1 MADLRLQS
9 GRVQAQ
15 GISSLPQPNMN
26 FGQQRREVE
35 FQTAAESSSVLGRTL
50 SNLSTQMF
58 GMAQSMAES
67 AGEEFVASN
76 PITEVELQAMRDGDT
91 KVFKREFSL
100 NAFSAAVRKYKSQEL
115 SAHLELE
122 MSNDAAEIQQAIE
135 LGRDKNGNAY
145 TVDVKKIAEDWQAKT
160 KGYGDSLAAIDP
172 SAAYK
177 FRAAAAVNGNR
188 VLLAATKAASEQ
200 NFLKNQVKIDASVRL
215 YTNTVRD
222 TIINKSDI
230 LSAED
235 LQKELDIQRQTT
247 IGNALVLGG
256 VAAQKYAIEQTA
268 QIEVDVK
275 KAMFQNYVFS
285 KGKGEIGD
293 QVALEQKI
301 RTNTL
306 PPFLQKMWDGMSEP
320 QRKAVRDGMAAEYQS
335 LIKIK
340 DEEKKISDM
349 DTKREIT
356 KNTYTLYD
364 QTLPENDSRKLEAWA
379 NLKTISLDRPD
390 LLSPD
395 FLYIQFP
402 AYLKGL
408 KEKAEDNPE
417 GYIKIKQMFANG
429 DFNNSTYEE
438 IITKATAEPYKVT
451 FKSVNDLIDKY
462 LPKNAKEN
470 QKTIALM
477 EIQHA
482 LRTKKIPTND
492 IEQLKKVLKDKNL
505 TLADIPDDFIR
516 LLNEEVKPEEQKPDL
531 ETFSKLRSMIDSSK
545 IKDPV
550 ILWNEYSSGIKSKK
564 YGYISDGMYTS
575 LTQLISDKVRLRE
588 ERLDKAGDVFA
599 DVLDAKNPK
608 TKAQN
613 RIEGRAFVEQK
624 LKDLEAEFDKTGS
637 FTDHQGKLVRGRRP
651 LESDVAKFASVEGI
665 EVKNSKEL
673 KNIEQSIKDNY
684 GPSSALLPKET
695 VKDSRLHL
703 IEPKFKDDANLTVD
717 PVYEENLKRE
727 FVRLKMGEAK
737 VVNGKIVSVLTIN
750 AERLLQDIIN
760 MQRSAEKRRR
770 GK

>member
-1 MADLRLQS
+1 MAETRLQS

-15 GISSLPQPNMN
+15 SISSLPQPNMN
-26 FGQQRREVE
+26 FGQRQPQIEYQVG
-35 FQTAAESSSVLGRTL
+35 AESASVLSRTL
-50 SNLSTQMF
+50 SNLSAQMF
-58 GMAQSMAES
+58 GMAQNMAES
-67 AGEEFVASN
+67 AGEEFVAN
-76 PITEVELQAMRDGDT
+76 KPITEVELQAMRDGDT
-91 KVFKREFSL
+91 SVFKREFSL
-100 NAFSAAVRKYKSQEL
+100 NAFSASVRKYKSQEL

-122 MSNDAAEIQQAIE
+122 MSNDAAQIQQAIE
-135 LGRDKNGNAY
+135 LGKDKNGNPY
-145 TVDVKKIAEDWQAKT
+145 TVDVNKIAEDWQAKT

-188 VLLAATKAASEQ
+188 VLLAATKVASEQ
-200 NFLKNQVKIDASVRL
+200 NFLKNQVKVDTSVRL
-215 YTNTVRD
+215 YTNVVRD
-222 TIINKSDI
+222 TIINKADI

-235 LQKELDIQRQTT
+235 LQKELDIHRETT

-285 KGKGEIGD
+285 KGKGEVGD
-293 QVALEQKI
+293 QVILEQKI
-301 RTNTL
+301 RDRTL

-335 LIKIK
+335 LIKIR
-340 DEEKKISDM
+340 DEQKKVDDM
-349 DTKREIT
+349 EVKKRIT
-356 KNTYTLYD
+356 EHTYTLYD
-364 QTLPENDSRKLEAWA
+364 QTLPEYADVKLEAWSA
-379 NLKTISLDRPD
+379 LKGISLDRPD

-395 FLYIQFP
+395 FLYIQLP

-429 DFNNSTYEE
+429 DFNDSTYEE
-438 IITKATAEPYKVT
+438 ILAKATAEPYKVT
-451 FKSVNDLIDKY
+451 FKSVNELIDKY
-462 LPKNAKEN
+462 LPKDANEKNKA
-470 QKTIALM
+470 IALM
-477 EIQHA
+477 KIQHD
-482 LRTKKIPTND
+482 LRTKKIPTKN
-492 IEQLKKVLKDKNL
+492 IERLQQVLEKHKL

-531 ETFSKLRSMIDSSK
+531 ETFSILRSMIDK
-545 IKDPV
+545 LQIKDPV
-550 ILWNEYSSGIKSKK
+550 ILWNEYSSGINSKK
-564 YGYISDGMYTS
+564 YKYISDGMYTS
-575 LTQLISDKVRLRE
+575 LTQLISEKVRLRE

-599 DVLDAKNPK
+599 EVLDAKNSK
-608 TKAQN
+608 TNAQN
-613 RIEGRAFVEQK
+613 RMEGRAFVDQK
-624 LKDLEAEFDKTGS
+624 LRDLEAEFDKTGS

-665 EVKNSKEL
+665 SVKNSKEL
-673 KNIEQSIKDNY
+673 KNIEQSIVDNY
-684 GPSSALLPKET
+684 GPNSALLPKET
-695 VKDSRLHL
+695 VKNSRLHL
-703 IEPKFKDDANLTVD
+703 IDPKFKDDANLTVD

-750 AERLLQDIIN
+750 AERLLQDIIS

-770 GK
+770 RK